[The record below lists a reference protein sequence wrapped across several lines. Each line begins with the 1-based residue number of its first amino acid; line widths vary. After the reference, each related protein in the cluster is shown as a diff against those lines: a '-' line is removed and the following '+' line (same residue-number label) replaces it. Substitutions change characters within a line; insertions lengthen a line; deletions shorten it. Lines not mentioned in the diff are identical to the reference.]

1 MRTKPIDNELVE
13 TAARSFL
20 SRGIVPTT
28 PQIQDSIG
36 FGHAGDIRPILLKFL
51 YAELSR
57 LSVEVLELRQG
68 RGGPRDRSEYGSSQ
82 SASTH
87 EDMARLSDRI
97 DTLNDHLNHRL
108 RDAISAHEE
117 ERMAHEATRRDLL
130 AQLDAERARADRER
144 DRCQVLSDRLIEII
158 GMLAPKVAGDPN
170 FTIGAG
176 SAAALFAPVGSEF
189 SEAEGEAPPFEID
202 EDRRPAFGLRSDT
215 APARPSFDRREDE
228 SLSVLRGLFADDDLG
243 DEPEDGELEE
253 DGEALVLE
261 EAVEEDEGE
270 DDTESEDEDENDAF
284 GGGFGRPSAARGHP
298 APEPRDSSPE
308 DDIAGILARLRAKDD
323 RPPPAREP
331 DYSQLFDLAAQ
342 DGGASVI
349 ADKPPEK
356 PKRGFFRR
364 G

>member
-20 SRGIVPTT
+20 TRGIVPTT

-51 YAELSR
+51 YEELSR

-68 RGGPRDRSEYGSSQ
+68 RGGPRDRNDRSEYGSSQ

-87 EDMARLSDRI
+87 EDLARLSDRV
-97 DTLNDHLNHRL
+97 DTLNDHLNDRL

-117 ERMAHEATRRDLL
+117 ERVAHEATRRDLL

-158 GMLAPKVAGDPN
+158 GLLAPKVAGDPG
-170 FTIGAG
+170 FTIEAG
-176 SAAALFAPVGSEF
+176 SAAALFAPVESEF
-189 SEAEGEAPPFEID
+189 SEAEPPPFEVG
-202 EDRRPAFGLRSDT
+202 EARRPTFGPRSDA
-215 APARPSFDRREDE
+215 APAKPSFDRREDE
-228 SLSVLRGLFADDDLG
+228 SLTVLRDLFADDDDLG
-243 DEPEDGELEE
+243 DDPEDGDLEE
-253 DGEALVLE
+253 DGEALVLQ
-261 EAVEEDEGE
+261 EAVEEDESE
-270 DDTESEDEDENDAF
+270 DDTESEDEDDAF
-284 GGGFGRPSAARGHP
+284 GGGFGHLSAARGHS

-323 RPPPAREP
+323 RPPPARDP
-331 DYSQLFDLAAQ
+331 DYSQLFDLAAR
-342 DGGASVI
+342 DGGPSLVE
-349 ADKPPEK
+349 DKPPEK